1 MFIYLS
7 NKQAWIS
14 RPSRHIQHP
23 WPEQTTLNSTCNHFQ
38 GHQYLWITGRTNA
51 CHGADTI
58 LGKDWVSFVLMMA
71 RYKNGWGKTTSCWYF
86 LSLSLTKL
94 GCFKNL
100 LRITWCACVWNLH
113 SPPHPGAF
121 GACSARGCSL
131 EMGKSGQRC
140 SINFQQSFEVIWYH
154 VYPTRTCS
162 TAMILFSL
170 SEAMANC
177 EAGSIFGKLS

>member
-7 NKQAWIS
+7 NKQAWI
-14 RPSRHIQHP
+14 SRHIQHP

-100 LRITWCACVWNLH
+100 LWLRGKQVIMRTFLFPGGSWKKLRCMDIYGFCV
-113 SPPHPGAF
+113 
-121 GACSARGCSL
+121 GCIVAEKTRRFL
-131 EMGKSGQRC
+131 MKPK
-140 SINFQQSFEVIWYH
+140 FQPNGV
-154 VYPTRTCS
+154 
-162 TAMILFSL
+162 M
-170 SEAMANC
+170 
-177 EAGSIFGKLS
+177 